1 MVQIHE
7 ITAKNIVTNSNLP
20 HVDFVMNPYTGCA
33 FACAYC
39 YASFMGRF
47 VDEPLNNW
55 GKYVYVKTN
64 AVELLDQKLLKM
76 RNKNKSIMLAS
87 VTDAWQY
94 IDKKYEITRGLLQ
107 TLVKH
112 DYPGKIV
119 CLTKSDLIL
128 RDLDLIKQLHNV
140 EVGFTITSTQNQVS
154 KSLEVFAPN
163 VEKRLATLKQ
173 FCDAGI
179 KTYVFI
185 GPVFPYFM
193 NNYDELDELFKQ
205 IKQAGNNDI
214 YIDMLNTKDYIAKNL
229 EPVINQQPEDVQKAY
244 KDIKNNQANVL
255 EFKRYIMSLIKK
267 YDLNLKN
274 SKTKV
279 KIN

>member
-1 MVQIHE
+1 MVKVHE
-7 ITAKNIVTNSNLP
+7 IQAKNIVTNSNLP

-47 VDEPLNNW
+47 VDEPLSNW
-55 GKYVYVKTN
+55 GNYVYAKTN
-64 AVELLDQKLLKM
+64 AVELLDAKLSKM

-94 IDKKYEITRGLLQ
+94 IDKKYELTRGLLQ

-112 DYPGKIV
+112 NYPGKIV

-128 RDLDLIKQLHNV
+128 RDLDLIKQLANV
-140 EVGFTITSTQNQVS
+140 EVGFTITSTKNEVS

-163 VEKRLATLKQ
+163 VEKRLDALQQ
-173 FCDAGI
+173 FCQAGI

-193 NNYDELDELFKQ
+193 NNKEELDDLFKQ
-205 IKQAGNNDI
+205 IKLAGNNDI
-214 YIDMLNTKDYIAKNL
+214 YIDMLNTKDYIAHNL
-229 EPVINQQPEDVQKAY
+229 EPVINKQSDDVKQAY
-244 KDIKNNQANVL
+244 KAIKNNDVTVL

-267 YDLNLKN
+267 YDLVLRNK
-274 SKTKV
+274 KK
-279 KIN
+279 

>member
-20 HVDFVMNPYTGCA
+20 HVDFVINPYTGCA

-47 VDEPLNNW
+47 VDEPLKNW

-64 AVELLDQKLLKM
+64 AVELLDQKLSKM

-112 DYPGKIV
+112 NYPGKIV

-140 EVGFTITSTQNQVS
+140 EVGFTITSTQNEVS

-173 FCDAGI
+173 FHEAGV

-193 NNYDELDELFKQ
+193 NNYDELDDLFKQ

-214 YIDMLNTKDYIAKNL
+214 YIDMLNTKDYIAQNL
-229 EPVINQQPEDVQKAY
+229 EPIINQQSEDVQEAY
-244 KDIKNNQANVL
+244 KDIKTNQTNVL

-274 SKTKV
+274 NKTKV
-279 KIN
+279 KIH

>member
-1 MVQIHE
+1 
-7 ITAKNIVTNSNLP
+7 
-20 HVDFVMNPYTGCA
+20 
-33 FACAYC
+33 
-39 YASFMGRF
+39 
-47 VDEPLNNW
+47 
-55 GKYVYVKTN
+55 
-64 AVELLDQKLLKM
+64 KLLKM

>member
-64 AVELLDQKLLKM
+64 AVELLDQKLSKM

-140 EVGFTITSTQNQVS
+140 EVGFTITSTQNKVS

-185 GPVFPYFM
+185 GPVFPHFM

-267 YDLNLKN
+267 YDLNLRN